1 MNESYASAVFT
12 ISVSPEELPRSFV
25 IITAHNPSGR
35 DHSVEENQEF
45 DRQLLTELHRRKL
58 NAIAVTG
65 SSPDF
70 SHSEPGY
77 AVEVDRE
84 TGVDIGRQFGQ
95 EAVFWVHGGQLHLVD
110 CQTGKETNLG
120 AWAERVRIM

>member
-12 ISVSPEELPRSFV
+12 VSASPEELPRSLV

-35 DHSVEENQEF
+35 DHSVEANQEF
-45 DRQLLTELHRRKL
+45 DRQLLAVLHSRKL
-58 NAIAVTG
+58 DAIAVTG

-84 TGVDIGRQFGQ
+84 TGVDIGRRFGQ
-95 EAVFWVHGGQLHLVD
+95 EAVFWVHDGQLHLVD
-110 CQTGKETNLG
+110 CRTGKEANLG
-120 AWAERVRIM
+120 AWAERVRIT

>member
-12 ISVSPEELPRSFV
+12 RPLSLDELPGSFV
-25 IITAHNPSGR
+25 IITAHNPSGF
-35 DHSVEENQEF
+35 DHSDEENQRF
-45 DRQLLTELHRRKL
+45 DRQLQAELHKRGL
-58 NAIAVTG
+58 DAIAVTG

-77 AVEVDRE
+77 AVEVDQE

-95 EAVFWVHGGQLHLVD
+95 EAVFWVHDGQLHLVD
-110 CQTGKETNLG
+110 CQTGKEANLG